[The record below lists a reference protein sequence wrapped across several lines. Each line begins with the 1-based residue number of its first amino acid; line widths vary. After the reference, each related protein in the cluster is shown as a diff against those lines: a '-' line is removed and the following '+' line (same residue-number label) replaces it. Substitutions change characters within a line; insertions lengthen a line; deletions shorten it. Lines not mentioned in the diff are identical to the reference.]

1 MNPAA
6 IKTRPPAAWAGTGTA
21 TALCALG
28 AEKVVSNE
36 LRKLHFKVL
45 DAARGRVRFLS
56 DTAGLYRAL
65 MSLRAAD
72 RLLLECGCFPA
83 GDFDELFTGTS
94 AIPWESLVPP
104 GMGIKVAKV
113 RSSRSV
119 LAAETSIQAVV
130 HKAAAQR
137 LCKAYNVERLPD
149 DSGGKTSIAEL
160 RVYIDKNQV
169 GLFLDLSGE
178 PLFKRGYRSEG
189 GVAPL
194 RETIA
199 ADLLL
204 LSGWKRKFPL
214 YDPFCGSGTIA
225 IEASLYAWD
234 MAPNLGRSFA
244 LSSLAIGDKELEAAI
259 RAELMGRVD
268 TERLIRISGSDSDRR
283 SVALAE
289 SNAWRACDLARGREP
304 GRGIQ
309 TGEKLPF
316 MPSFRTLPMTEARA
330 QAENGFI
337 ITNPPYGKRLG
348 DRSGAEALYRDM
360 YTLGEHFPGWKLV
373 VISDHPGFESHF
385 GKKADTVRKI
395 TCGATDSFFYEFLS
409 L

>member
-1 MNPAA
+1 VETPFTAA
-6 IKTRPPAAWAGTGTA
+6 
-21 TALCALG
+21 ALCALG
-28 AEKVVSNE
+28 AEKAVSNE
-36 LRKLHFKVL
+36 LRKLQYKIL
-45 DAARGRVRFLS
+45 DATHGRVCFLS
-56 DTAGLYRAL
+56 DMAGLYRAL
-65 MSLRAAD
+65 MSLRTAD

-83 GDFDELFTGTS
+83 RDFEKLFEGTS
-94 AIPWESLVPP
+94 AVPWETLIPP
-104 GMGIKVAKV
+104 GMGLKVAKV
-113 RSSRSV
+113 RSGRSV
-119 LAAETSIQAVV
+119 LAAETSVQAVV

-137 LCKAYNVERLPD
+137 LCKAYNVEKLPSP
-149 DSGGKTSIAEL
+149 DSNEKTPIAEL
-160 RVYIDKNQV
+160 RVYIDRDTVQ
-169 GLFLDLSGE
+169 LLLDLSGE

-194 RETIA
+194 RETTA
-199 ADLLL
+199 ASLIL

-244 LSSLAIGDKELEAAI
+244 LSALAIGDRDLENAI
-259 RAELMGRVD
+259 RGELLGRIN
-268 TERLIRISGSDSDRR
+268 TERVIRIEGSDSDRR

-289 SNAWRACDLARGREP
+289 SNAWRAYAIARGREP

-309 TGEKLPF
+309 SGEKLPF
-316 MPSFRTLPMTEARA
+316 MPGFTTLPMSEARA
-330 QAENGFI
+330 QAAEGFI

-348 DRSGAEALYRDM
+348 GRAEAEALYRDM
-360 YTLGEHFPGWKLV
+360 NTLRERFPRWKLA

-385 GKKADTVRKI
+385 GKAADSVRKI
-395 TCGATDSFFYEFLS
+395 TNGAIDSFLYEFTL